1 MLLWL
6 NVLQS
11 TATLIIGGYYNRK
24 GRFNC
29 VFKLGVIVG
38 CPHTFSRIVYVY
50 KKIFSEMNR
59 IESIDFISYNE
70 LAQLIS

>member
-1 MLLWL
+1 M
-6 NVLQS
+6 
-11 TATLIIGGYYNRK
+11 
-24 GRFNC
+24 
-29 VFKLGVIVG
+29 FKLGVIVG